1 MDLNKEA
8 EDYAN
13 YVRKGVVFDDI
24 EECLIYTLNA
34 KEDFIAG
41 ANSKYVQAKIIQ
53 AQIEENESILRM
65 LKLHGNA
72 RNRLPVI
79 ERISNLQVQ
88 LKELENER

>member
-8 EDYAN
+8 EEKYPFVA
-13 YVRKGVVFDDI
+13 KTQF
-24 EECLIYTLNA
+24 IYTENDRLFFMKKAHINA
-34 KEDFIAG
+34 LT
-41 ANSKYVQAKIIQ
+41 NSKYFQAKIIQ
-53 AQIEENESILRM
+53 AQIEENESILKM

-88 LKELENER
+88 LKELEDER

>member
-8 EDYAN
+8 EEYLNRIDEETN
-13 YVRKGVVFDDI
+13 TTWSESNEDI
-24 EECLIYTLNA
+24 VKA
-34 KEDFIAG
+34 FVDFTT
-41 ANSKYVQAKIIQ
+41 NSKGVQAKIIQ

-65 LKLHGNA
+65 LKLHGNG

-79 ERISNLQVQ
+79 ARISELQVQ